1 VLSFDFKKEVGDK
14 DFYFSGSS
22 EDPILSVIG
31 PSGAGKTT
39 FARCLAGFERPD
51 SGFISVADRTYFDS
65 SKSLFIPV
73 HKRGIGF
80 VFQSR
85 RLFPHMSVEDN
96 ILLSAKWA
104 GRTAPINLEE
114 ILRVL
119 EIEELL
125 TRYPDSLSGGQAQR
139 VEIARAVVASEHLLI
154 MDEPLSGLD
163 PHLARQ
169 ILGCIARLP
178 KLLNIQIIY
187 ITHHPEEALSLSQK
201 ALLIN
206 DGRIEF
212 FGSVQAALSHPAYK
226 GENNEI

>member
-1 VLSFDFKKEVGDK
+1 MLAFDFKKEVGDK
-14 DFYFSGSS
+14 GFSFSGKI
-22 EDPILSVIG
+22 EEPILPVIG

-39 FARCLAGFERPD
+39 LARCLAGFERPD

-65 SKSLFIPV
+65 SKSLFVPV

-96 ILLSAKWA
+96 ILLSARWA
-104 GRTAPINLEE
+104 GRTAPKNLEE

-125 TRYPDSLSGGQAQR
+125 KRYPDSLSGGQAQR

-163 PHLARQ
+163 PYLSKQ
-169 ILGCIARLP
+169 ILGCIAKLP
-178 KLLNIQIIY
+178 ELLNIQIIY
-187 ITHHPEEALSLSQK
+187 ITHHPEEALALSQK
-201 ALLIN
+201 ALLIYN
-206 DGRIEF
+206 GRIEF